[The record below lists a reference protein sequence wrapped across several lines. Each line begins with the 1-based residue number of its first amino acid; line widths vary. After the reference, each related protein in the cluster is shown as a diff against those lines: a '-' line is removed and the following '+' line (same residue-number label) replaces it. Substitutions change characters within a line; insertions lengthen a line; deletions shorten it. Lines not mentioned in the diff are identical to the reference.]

1 MLAGLPPAAPG
12 PGHRGLPAPG
22 TPLRR
27 PVPRGAGIVLRRRV
41 LTAAAGIPL
50 VAAAWLLAPWG
61 LTALAAV
68 IGAVGALELGP
79 LLARAGLA
87 DVRFTAA
94 AMVFLAQAVGAA
106 AEPQAAAAASAVALA
121 GAWLAVTAVLML
133 GSRAGGE
140 GAPARLLAQAG
151 GTLLAAFWLAWPL
164 SLWPVLYRLGAAQG
178 RAVGLALSALP
189 VVVTWLCDTAAYF
202 AGLRWGR
209 HRLAPALSP
218 AKSVEGALAGLAAG
232 AAGGAVVALWLPWS
246 PAGGAAA
253 GLLIAAAAQAGDLLE
268 SAVKR
273 TAGVKDSGRLLPG
286 HGGVLDRFDA
296 LLAAVPAAYLAAAV
310 WLAR

>member
-1 MLAGLPPAAPG
+1 GGAPRRAPSGGAGGGAPPG
-12 PGHRGLPAPG
+12 GR
-22 TPLRR
+22 
-27 PVPRGAGIVLRRRV
+27 RGARPG
-41 LTAAAGIPL
+41 GG
-50 VAAAWLLAPWG
+50 AP
-61 LTALAAV
+61 
-68 IGAVGALELGP
+68 
-79 LLARAGLA
+79 
-87 DVRFTAA
+87 
-94 AMVFLAQAVGAA
+94 
-106 AEPQAAAAASAVALA
+106 
-121 GAWLAVTAVLML
+121 
-133 GSRAGGE
+133 
-140 GAPARLLAQAG
+140 PARLLAQAG

-209 HRLAPALSP
+209 HRLARALSP